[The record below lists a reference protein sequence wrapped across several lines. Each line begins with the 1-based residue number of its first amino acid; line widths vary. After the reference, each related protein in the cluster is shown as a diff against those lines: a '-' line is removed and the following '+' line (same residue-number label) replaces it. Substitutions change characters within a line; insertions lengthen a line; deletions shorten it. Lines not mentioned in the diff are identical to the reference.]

1 MLRAFSLTT
10 LGILLVYGQVGVW
23 GGWGGHTSVNDLTA
37 AGEVW
42 NRFYAVYG
50 VGVRFLPE
58 RRVQPLIGWQ
68 GGSFISQNRELGRY
82 ARTSWNAIGLGLRA
96 HLRKGLWS
104 PFFQVGAHRFAIS
117 VRDQNG
123 KPPHG
128 TPSAL
133 AW

>member
-42 NRFYAVYG
+42 NRFYAVYS

-68 GGSFISQNRELGRY
+68 GGSFISQNRELGQY

-96 HLRKGLWS
+96 HCEKACGR
-104 PFFQVGAHRFAIS
+104 PFSRS
-117 VRDQNG
+117 V
-123 KPPHG
+123 PTASLLVCG
-128 TPSAL
+128 TRTANRLMARLPAL